1 MMAMSNTT
9 AFRRDKHTLYLYVML
24 AIFGF
29 KQSVLGSVTP
39 FLRDEMGLGT
49 ANIGWH
55 FSIYALG
62 LILSGRVV
70 TVLGRKL
77 PMDRILR
84 LGAMAMVATILLV
97 AVAGAVWATLSLS
110 LLLGVTGGVV
120 QISIQSSLAAYH
132 GRHQGVALVEAFVMA
147 AAGVFLGPLII
158 GYAAETALGWRVGL
172 IVPAVLLS
180 LTFLFFSDSFRGTA
194 AEATETVDT
203 QAKGGLPLQ
212 VYIVL
217 GMILLGIATEW
228 GIGFWGAQYLEIRL
242 SLPPAEAVTIM
253 SVFFGGTVV
262 GRIVASRL
270 LITFGVRP
278 LLVMLIILGGLCVAG
293 LALSSAKPLALA
305 ALFFG
310 GACLGNFFPLILSVA
325 NECAPDRPTD
335 VSRGAT
341 QAVGLALL
349 IVPFAIGQLGEKLGL
364 VTAFGYLAFFP
375 LGMLVLLLVASA
387 ARR

>member
-1 MMAMSNTT
+1 MTINNASG
-9 AFRRDKHTLYLYVML
+9 FRRDRHTIYLYVML

-55 FSIYALG
+55 FSIYAAG

-70 TVLGRKL
+70 TELGRHL
-77 PMDRILR
+77 AMDRILR

-97 AVAGAVWATLSLS
+97 AVAGALWASLALSLA
-110 LLLGVTGGVV
+110 LGVTGGIV
-120 QISIQSSLAAYH
+120 QISIQSSLAAHH
-132 GRHQGVALVEAFVMA
+132 GRYQGVALVEAFVLG

-158 GYAAETALGWRVGL
+158 GYAAETALGWRAGL
-172 IVPAVLLS
+172 IVPAVLLA
-180 LTFLFFSDSFRGTA
+180 LTFVLFSNSFRGSA
-194 AEATETVDT
+194 AEGAETSGV
-203 QAKGGLPLQ
+203 QAKGGLPMGVFL
-212 VYIVL
+212 VL

-228 GIGFWGAQYLEIRL
+228 GIGFWGAQFLEVRM
-242 SLPPAEAVTIM
+242 SLPPAEAVKMM

-278 LLVMLIILGGLCVAG
+278 LLVLLIILGGLCVAG
-293 LALSSAKPLALA
+293 LALSAGKPLALA
-305 ALFFG
+305 ALFCG

-325 NECAPDRPTD
+325 NEFAPDRPTD
-335 VSRGAT
+335 VSQRAT

-349 IVPFAIGQLGEKLGL
+349 IVPFGIGQLGEKFGL
-364 VTAFGYLAFFP
+364 VTAFGYLALFP
-375 LGMLVLLLVASA
+375 IGMLLLLLVASA
-387 ARR
+387 LRK